1 MVLQPATFT
10 KQLVSN
16 GKLAALLKSE
26 LKFRIS
32 EEIASIKVNNGQ
44 CVKQG
49 SILAKLNKTE
59 FQQKV
64 QQVHSKTIIS
74 GLNFPEGPVFDHS
87 GNLWFVEI
95 KGGNLARWNGEKLD
109 RFDVGGTPN
118 GAMVDRQENI
128 WFCDSERGEIRT
140 FNPLQNSFNTV
151 CNSTVDGNRLI
162 RPNDLIFD
170 DQGNLLF
177 SDHAD
182 GRLEPIASI
191 CVLSA
196 GETQAKVISKEKYF
210 TNGLALTGDGKTLV
224 FSETYRQQ
232 LWIASWD
239 SLKLELHNER
249 LFAKTGGA
257 PQGPDGIAFDEDGN
271 LFVTVFNDS
280 AVNIYSHEGALLN
293 SIQTRGI
300 RPTSCAF
307 DPSGKLGLVVTEAE
321 HGEILSF
328 PDFGKGLPIFYG

>member
-1 MVLQPATFT
+1 M
-10 KQLVSN
+10 
-16 GKLAALLKSE
+16 
-26 LKFRIS
+26 
-32 EEIASIKVNNGQ
+32 NNYNP
-44 CVKQG
+44 C
-49 SILAKLNKTE
+49 
-59 FQQKV
+59 
-64 QQVHSKTIIS
+64 KTIIS
-74 GLNFPEGPVFDHS
+74 GLNFPEGPVFDFA

-95 KGGNLARWNGEKLD
+95 KGGNLSCWDGQNLE

-118 GAMVDRQENI
+118 GAMVDRQGNI
-128 WFCDSERGEIRT
+128 WFCDSERGEIRI
-140 FNPLQNSFNTV
+140 FNPQQNSFKTV

-170 DQGNLLF
+170 DRGNLLF

-182 GRLEPIASI
+182 GRQEPIATI
-191 CVLSA
+191 CVLPA
-196 GETQAKVISKEKYF
+196 GETQAKVISSGKYF

-239 SLKLELHNER
+239 SLKLELLNER
-249 LFAKTGGA
+249 PFAKTGGA
-257 PQGPDGIAFDEDGN
+257 PQGPDGIAFDENEN

-293 SIQTRGI
+293 SIQTRGS

-307 DPSGKLGLVVTEAE
+307 DPIGKLGLVVTEAE
-321 HGEILSF
+321 NGEILSF